1 MAHIL
6 KRIVRIWNSKPVA
19 CHLYVTEQCNLH
31 CEYCTEFDN
40 SIPHPPLEKVKQW
53 IDKIHELGC
62 MRIGIQGGEPLKHP
76 DIVEIVR
83 YIKSKK
89 MGCSMSSNAFLL
101 TDELLQGLEKAGLD
115 AIHVSI
121 DSMHPKP
128 STKKCIDLV
137 ENKLEMLRK
146 SKISLHLTSVLF
158 KESVPE
164 LPEVF
169 DWARAKGISIKAH
182 LIHAGTA
189 GAFTVEK
196 GEKEQLEGFID
207 WQLREKRNGRNI
219 RTTYNVLKYQKNL
232 LNTDD
237 YKWKCLAGY
246 KYLFVSAKGEFWW
259 CSMQRHPGT
268 NILEM
273 TKKDL
278 KKNNCKKPCQQ
289 GCGVYCV
296 VAESLVNNHPLRFA
310 RRELG
315 GILGG
320 ILGRPFRKKK

>member
-1 MAHIL
+1 MIFRFFFMTTPGFFPGTCAGYSRQTTKKAGMQQRYSNTGDLSGTAGTGLRAFFIALDSRRLLLFFKLFSLNQGGNMAHIL

-40 SIPHPPLEKVKQW
+40 SIPHPSLDTVKQW
-53 IDKIHELGC
+53 VDKIKELGC

-101 TDELLQGLEKAGLD
+101 TDELQQGLEAAGLD

-121 DSMHPKP
+121 DSMHPQP

-164 LPEVF
+164 CRRSSTGP
-169 DWARAKGISIKAH
+169 APRGS
-182 LIHAGTA
+182 
-189 GAFTVEK
+189 
-196 GEKEQLEGFID
+196 
-207 WQLREKRNGRNI
+207 RSR
-219 RTTYNVLKYQKNL
+219 RT
-232 LNTDD
+232 
-237 YKWKCLAGY
+237 
-246 KYLFVSAKGEFWW
+246 
-259 CSMQRHPGT
+259 
-268 NILEM
+268 
-273 TKKDL
+273 
-278 KKNNCKKPCQQ
+278 
-289 GCGVYCV
+289 
-296 VAESLVNNHPLRFA
+296 
-310 RRELG
+310 
-315 GILGG
+315 
-320 ILGRPFRKKK
+320 